1 MCNIHPSRSSVGVVS
16 LWILLFC
23 TACLTAV
30 ATATAVA
37 QSESEAK
44 GSHSDDDSNRA
55 RTRRPSARERA
66 AARRAAREAA
76 AKEKKDAE
84 RRKWLARLE
93 ARGVEAWPED
103 VSDEEHA
110 DAVAKSREM
119 IEEVIDLL
127 PGTQLYETDHFLFT
141 SNMPAEQVI
150 PYAASLDQMYR
161 YMCQLYGVERG
172 EKVWLGGKAPIFAFL
187 EKHQFDAFE
196 ERFFPDARQSLG
208 AVANIYG
215 LCHLSSS
222 GEVVISCYRGD
233 DPHDFGQMLVHETSH
248 GFIHRYKTKARLPNW
263 VDEGMADLVGA
274 EMVPRSKAVRNRE
287 LAAMQRLAAQP
298 SLGGMLSAERIVD
311 WQYGLA
317 SSLNRFLLQANR
329 EGYVRFIEALK
340 EGMTWE
346 AALGEAYASTP
357 EVLLAHYSRW
367 IGVAGL
373 RP

>member
-1 MCNIHPSRSSVGVVS
+1 M
-16 LWILLFC
+16 LLLAAILLPSS
-23 TACLTAV
+23 TAERAV
-30 ATATAVA
+30 SQTIGEKTV
-37 QSESEAK
+37 E
-44 GSHSDDDSNRA
+44 HTDDDNKSA
-55 RTRRPSARERA
+55 RPKRMTARERA
-66 AARRAAREAA
+66 ATRRVAREAA

-84 RRKWLARLE
+84 RRQWLARLE

-103 VSDEEHA
+103 VSEEEHA
-110 DAVAKSREM
+110 QALAKSRAM
-119 IEEVIDLL
+119 IDEVIDLL
-127 PGTQLYETDHFLFT
+127 PGTQLYETDNFLFT
-141 SNMPAEQVI
+141 SNMPAEQVV

-161 YMCQLYGVERG
+161 YMCQLYGVDRG
-172 EKVWLGGKAPIFAFL
+172 QKVWFGGKAPIFAFL

-298 SLGGMLSAERIVD
+298 SVGGMLSAERIVD

-346 AALGEAYASTP
+346 EALGEAYASTP